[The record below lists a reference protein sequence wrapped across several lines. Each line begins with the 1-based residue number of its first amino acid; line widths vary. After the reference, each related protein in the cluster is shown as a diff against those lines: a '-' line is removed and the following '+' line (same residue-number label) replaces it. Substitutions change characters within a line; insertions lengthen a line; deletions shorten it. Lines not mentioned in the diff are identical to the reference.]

1 MIQTICQNRKKNK
14 IGNVRRSKHFWCV
27 RVNTATIG
35 TFVMLATVFNM
46 VITETMVIIV
56 TKVAINMTYVF
67 M

>member
-1 MIQTICQNRKKNK
+1 
-14 IGNVRRSKHFWCV
+14 
-27 RVNTATIG
+27 
-35 TFVMLATVFNM
+35 MLATVFNM